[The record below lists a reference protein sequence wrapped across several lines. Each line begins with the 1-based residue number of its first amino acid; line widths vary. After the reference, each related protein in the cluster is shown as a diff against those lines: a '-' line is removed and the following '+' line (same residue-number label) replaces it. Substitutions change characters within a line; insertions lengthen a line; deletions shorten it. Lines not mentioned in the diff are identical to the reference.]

1 MVVTCEQVW
10 PELSN
15 YLDGEVSPDLRAAM
29 DEHLRGCQKC
39 SAILD
44 GTRNVIGL
52 YGEDS
57 MFEPPQG
64 FSLRL
69 HKRLQENMP
78 RQRGTAF
85 GWMIAVA
92 AALLI
97 VGSFEIGDSS
107 AFVAPPLR
115 SQQAEPGTAVPPEM
129 MVVVAEGGKLFHAG
143 TGCPLLHDK
152 AHLRTMTASEARRE
166 GYTPCVQCMKKYLK
180 ENAAFDADHDDDGG
194 GGGELAR
201 SAGSTSN

>member
-10 PELSN
+10 HEISN
-15 YLDGEVSPDLRAAM
+15 YLDGEVAPDLRAVM

-39 SAILD
+39 SAVLE
-44 GTRNVIGL
+44 GSRNVIGL

-64 FSLRL
+64 FTQRL
-69 HKRLQENMP
+69 HKRLEENMP
-78 RQRGTAF
+78 RHRGTAF
-85 GWMIAVA
+85 GWMVAVA

-107 AFVAPPLR
+107 AFVGPQLR
-115 SQQAEPGTAVPPEM
+115 SELAQPGTNVPPEM
-129 MVVVAEGGKLFHAG
+129 MVVVADDGKLFHAG
-143 TGCPLLHDK
+143 AACPLLHDK

-166 GYTPCVQCMKKYLK
+166 GYTPCVQCMKKYLN
-180 ENAAFDADHDDDGG
+180 ESAGLNDNDDDGD
-194 GGGELAR
+194 GE
-201 SAGSTSN
+201 SASSAPAGR

>member
-10 PELSN
+10 HEISN
-15 YLDGEVSPDLRAAM
+15 YLDGEVAPDLRAVM

-39 SAILD
+39 SAVLE
-44 GTRNVIGL
+44 GSRNVIGL

-64 FSLRL
+64 FTQRL
-69 HKRLQENMP
+69 HKRLEENMP
-78 RQRGTAF
+78 RHRGTAF
-85 GWMIAVA
+85 GWMVAVA

-107 AFVAPPLR
+107 AFVSPQLR
-115 SQQAEPGTAVPPEM
+115 SELAQPGTNVPPEM
-129 MVVVAEGGKLFHAG
+129 MVVVADDGKLFHAG
-143 TGCPLLHDK
+143 AACPLLHDK

-166 GYTPCVQCMKKYLK
+166 GYTPCVQCMKKYLN
-180 ENAAFDADHDDDGG
+180 ESAGLNDNDDDGD
-194 GGGELAR
+194 GEFAS
-201 SAGSTSN
+201 SAPAGR

>member
-10 PELSN
+10 HEISN
-15 YLDGEVSPDLRAAM
+15 YLDGEVAPDLRAVM

-39 SAILD
+39 SAVLE
-44 GTRNVIGL
+44 GSRNVIGL

-64 FSLRL
+64 FTQRL
-69 HKRLQENMP
+69 HKRLEENMP
-78 RQRGTAF
+78 RHRGTAF
-85 GWMIAVA
+85 GWMVAVA

-107 AFVAPPLR
+107 AFVGPQLR
-115 SQQAEPGTAVPPEM
+115 SELAQPGTNVPPEM
-129 MVVVAEGGKLFHAG
+129 MVVVADDGKLFHAG
-143 TGCPLLHDK
+143 AACPLLHDK

-166 GYTPCVQCMKKYLK
+166 GYTPCVQCMKKYLN
-180 ENAAFDADHDDDGG
+180 ESAGLNDNDDDSD
-194 GGGELAR
+194 GEFAS
-201 SAGSTSN
+201 SAPAGR

>member
-10 PELSN
+10 HELSN
-15 YLDGEVSPDLRAAM
+15 YLDSEVSQELRAAM
-29 DEHLRGCQKC
+29 DEHLRGCPKC

-64 FSLRL
+64 FSRRL
-69 HKRLQENMP
+69 HKRLEENMP

-107 AFVAPPLR
+107 AFVAPQLR
-115 SQQAEPGTAVPPEM
+115 SQQAQPGIAVPPEM
-129 MVVVAEGGKLFHAG
+129 MVVVAEDGKLFHAG
-143 TGCPLLHDK
+143 SGCPLLHDK
-152 AHLRTMTASEARRE
+152 AHLRTMTASDARRE
-166 GYTPCVQCMKKYLK
+166 GYTPCVRCMKKYLN
-180 ENAAFDADHDDDGG
+180 ENAALDEDDD

>member
-10 PELSN
+10 HEISN
-15 YLDGEVSPDLRAAM
+15 YLDGEIAPDLRAAM

-39 SAILD
+39 SAVLE

-64 FSLRL
+64 FSQRL
-69 HKRLQENMP
+69 HKRLEQNMP

-85 GWMIAVA
+85 GWMVAVA

-97 VGSFEIGDSS
+97 VGSFELLDSS
-107 AFVAPPLR
+107 AFVGPPQR
-115 SQQAEPGTAVPPEM
+115 SQQAQPGTGVPPEM

-143 TGCPLLHDK
+143 AGCPLLHDK
-152 AHLRTMTASEARRE
+152 AHLRTIPASEARRE
-166 GYTPCVQCMKKYLK
+166 GYTPCVQCMKKYLN
-180 ENAAFDADHDDDGG
+180 ENAGLNADDDDDG
-194 GGGELAR
+194 EVASSAR
-201 SAGSTSN
+201 SDSK

>member
-1 MVVTCEQVW
+1 MVVTCEQLW
-10 PELSN
+10 HEISN

-29 DEHLRGCQKC
+29 DGHLRGCQKC
-39 SAILD
+39 NAVLE
-44 GTRNVIGL
+44 GTRNVIGI

-64 FSLRL
+64 FSQRL
-69 HKRLQENMP
+69 HRRLEKNMP

-85 GWMIAVA
+85 GWMVAVA

-97 VGSFEIGDSS
+97 VGSFELGDSS
-107 AFVAPPLR
+107 AFIGPQLR
-115 SQQAEPGTAVPPEM
+115 SEQAQPGIGIPPEM
-129 MVVVAEGGKLFHAG
+129 MVVVAEDGKLFHAG
-143 TGCPLLHDK
+143 AGCPLLHDK

-166 GYTPCVQCMKKYLK
+166 GYTPCVRCMKKYLN
-180 ENAAFDADHDDDGG
+180 ESAALDADDSHE
-194 GGGELAR
+194 GELAS

>member
-10 PELSN
+10 HELSN
-15 YLDGEVSPDLRAAM
+15 YLDGEVSPEVRVAM
-29 DEHLRGCQKC
+29 EEHIRGCQKC
-39 SAILD
+39 SAVLD

-52 YGEDS
+52 YGEDR

-64 FSLRL
+64 FSQRL
-69 HKRLQENMP
+69 HKRLEENMP

-85 GWMIAVA
+85 GWMVAVA

-107 AFVAPPLR
+107 AFVGPQLR
-115 SQQAEPGTAVPPEM
+115 SEHAQPGTGVPPEM
-129 MVVVAEGGKLFHAG
+129 MVVVAEDGKLFHAG
-143 TGCPLLHDK
+143 AGCPLLHDK

-166 GYTPCVQCMKKYLK
+166 GYTPCVRCMKQYLNESAGLEK
-180 ENAAFDADHDDDGG
+180 DDDDDG
-194 GGGELAR
+194 EFAS
-201 SAGSTSN
+201 SASVGK

>member
-1 MVVTCEQVW
+1 MVVTCEQLW
-10 PELSN
+10 HEISN
-15 YLDGEVSPDLRAAM
+15 FLDGEVSPELRAAM
-29 DEHLRGCQKC
+29 DEHFRSCRKC
-39 SAILD
+39 SAVLQ

-64 FSLRL
+64 FSQRL
-69 HKRLQENMP
+69 HKRLEENMP

-85 GWMIAVA
+85 GWMVAVA

-107 AFVAPPLR
+107 AFVGPQLR
-115 SQQAEPGTAVPPEM
+115 SEHAQPGTGVPPEM
-129 MVVVAEGGKLFHAG
+129 MVVVAEDGKLFHAG
-143 TGCPLLHDK
+143 AGCPLLHDK

-166 GYTPCVQCMKKYLK
+166 GYTPCVRCMKKYLN
-180 ENAAFDADHDDDGG
+180 ESAALDADDSHE
-194 GGGELAR
+194 GELAS

>member
-10 PELSN
+10 RELSN
-15 YLDGEVSPDLRAAM
+15 YLDGEVAPALRSAM

-39 SAILD
+39 NAVLE

-64 FSLRL
+64 FSQRL
-69 HKRLQENMP
+69 HKRLEENMP

-85 GWMIAVA
+85 GWMIALA

-97 VGSFEIGDSS
+97 VGSFELGDSS
-107 AFVAPPLR
+107 AFVGPHLR
-115 SQQAEPGTAVPPEM
+115 SEQAQPGTGVPAEM
-129 MVVVAEGGKLFHAG
+129 MVVVAEDGKLFHAG
-143 TGCPLLHDK
+143 AGCPLLRDK

-166 GYTPCVQCMKKYLK
+166 GYTPCVRCMKKYLN
-180 ENAAFDADHDDDGG
+180 ESAGLDADDDDDG
-194 GGGELAR
+194 EFAS
-201 SAGSTSN
+201 SAPAGK

>member
-10 PELSN
+10 HELSN
-15 YLDGEVSPDLRAAM
+15 YLDGEVSQELRAAM
-29 DEHLRGCQKC
+29 DEHLRGCPKC

-64 FSLRL
+64 FSRRL
-69 HKRLQENMP
+69 HKRLEENMP

-107 AFVAPPLR
+107 AFVAPQLR
-115 SQQAEPGTAVPPEM
+115 SQQAQPGIAVPPEM
-129 MVVVAEGGKLFHAG
+129 MVVVAEDGKLFHAG
-143 TGCPLLHDK
+143 SGCPLLHDK
-152 AHLRTMTASEARRE
+152 AHLRTMTASDARRE
-166 GYTPCVQCMKKYLK
+166 GYTPCVRCMKKYLN
-180 ENAAFDADHDDDGG
+180 ENAALDEDDD

>member
-10 PELSN
+10 HELSN
-15 YLDGEVSPDLRAAM
+15 YLDGEVSQELRAAM
-29 DEHLRGCQKC
+29 DEHLRRCPKC

-64 FSLRL
+64 FSRRL
-69 HKRLQENMP
+69 HKRLEENMP

-107 AFVAPPLR
+107 AFVAPQLR
-115 SQQAEPGTAVPPEM
+115 SQQAQPGIAVPPEM
-129 MVVVAEGGKLFHAG
+129 MVVVAEDGKLFHAG
-143 TGCPLLHDK
+143 SGCPLLHDK

-166 GYTPCVQCMKKYLK
+166 GYTPCVRCMKKYLN
-180 ENAAFDADHDDDGG
+180 ENAALDADDD

>member
-10 PELSN
+10 HEISN
-15 YLDGEVSPDLRAAM
+15 YLDGEIVSDLRAAM

-39 SAILD
+39 SAVLD
-44 GTRNVIGL
+44 GTRNVMGL

-64 FSLRL
+64 FSQRL
-69 HKRLQENMP
+69 HKRLEQNMP

-97 VGSFEIGDSS
+97 VGSFELSHSS
-107 AFVAPPLR
+107 AFVGPQQR
-115 SQQAEPGTAVPPEM
+115 SQQAQPGTGVPPEM
-129 MVVVAEGGKLFHAG
+129 MVVVAEDGKLFHAG
-143 TGCPLLHDK
+143 AACPLIHDK
-152 AHLRTMTASEARRE
+152 AHLRKMTASQARRE
-166 GYTPCVQCMKKYLK
+166 GYTPCVQCMKKYLN
-180 ENAAFDADHDDDGG
+180 ENAGLDADDDDGG
-194 GGGELAR
+194 EVASSGAR
-201 SAGSTSN
+201 HSR

>member
-10 PELSN
+10 LEISN
-15 YLDGEVSPDLRAAM
+15 YLDGEIAPDLRAAM
-29 DEHLRGCQKC
+29 DEHFRRCQKC
-39 SAILD
+39 SAVLE

-64 FSLRL
+64 FSQRL
-69 HKRLQENMP
+69 HKRLEENMP

-107 AFVAPPLR
+107 AFVDRQLR
-115 SQQAEPGTAVPPEM
+115 SEHAQPGTGIPPEM
-129 MVVVAEGGKLFHAG
+129 MVVVAQDGKLFHAG
-143 TGCPLLHDK
+143 AGCPLLHDK
-152 AHLRTMTASEARRE
+152 THLRTITVSEARRE
-166 GYTPCVQCMKKYLK
+166 GYTPCVRCMKKYL
-180 ENAAFDADHDDDGG
+180 NDSAGLAAYDDDDG
-194 GGGELAR
+194 EFAS
-201 SAGSTSN
+201 SAPAGR

>member
-10 PELSN
+10 HEISN
-15 YLDGEVSPDLRAAM
+15 YLDGEVAPDLRAAM
-29 DEHLRGCQKC
+29 DEHLRGCLRC
-39 SAILD
+39 SAVLE

-64 FSLRL
+64 YSQRL
-69 HKRLQENMP
+69 HKRLEENMP

-107 AFVAPPLR
+107 AFVDPQLR
-115 SQQAEPGTAVPPEM
+115 SEHAQPGTGIPPEM
-129 MVVVAEGGKLFHAG
+129 MVVVAEDGKLFHASAA
-143 TGCPLLHDK
+143 CSLLHDK
-152 AHLRTMTASEARRE
+152 THLRTITVSEARRE
-166 GYTPCVQCMKKYLK
+166 GYTPCARCMKKYLNDSAGLA
-180 ENAAFDADHDDDGG
+180 EEDDDDG
-194 GGGELAR
+194 EFA
-201 SAGSTSN
+201 SSTSATK

>member
-1 MVVTCEQVW
+1 MVVTCEQLW
-10 PELSN
+10 HEISN

-29 DEHLRGCQKC
+29 DGHLRGCQKC
-39 SAILD
+39 NAVLE
-44 GTRNVIGL
+44 GTRNVIGI

-64 FSLRL
+64 FSQRL
-69 HKRLQENMP
+69 HRRLEKNMP

-85 GWMIAVA
+85 GWMVAVA

-97 VGSFEIGDSS
+97 VGSFELGDSS
-107 AFVAPPLR
+107 AFIGPQLR
-115 SQQAEPGTAVPPEM
+115 SEQAQPGIGIPPEM
-129 MVVVAEGGKLFHAG
+129 MVVVAEDGKLFHAG
-143 TGCPLLHDK
+143 AGCPLLHDK

-166 GYTPCVQCMKKYLK
+166 GYTPCVRCMKKYLN
-180 ENAAFDADHDDDGG
+180 ESAALDADDDDGA
-194 GGGELAR
+194 ELAS